1 MSQAGTFYWQ
11 AVYNGDAQNQGST
24 STCTSETVTVKNAP
38 SISPALSATNV
49 TTGTSVHDSS
59 TLTNA
64 TSTAGG
70 TVTYTVY
77 SNDTCATFFAS
88 GGTKNVTSGPV
99 VVPDSDNVAMSQAG
113 TFYWQAFYNCDAQN
127 QNATSTC
134 T

>member
-38 SISPALSATNV
+38 SISPALSATSV
-49 TTGTSVHDSS
+49 TTGTAVHDSS

-64 TSTAGG
+64 TSDAGG

-77 SNDTCATFFAS
+77 SNNTCTTFFAS
-88 GGTKNVTSGPV
+88 GGTKAVTSGAVGPH
-99 VVPDSDNVAMSQAG
+99 SDNVTMSQAG
-113 TFYWQAFYNCDAQN
+113 TFYWQAFYSGDAKN
-127 QNATSTC
+127 QFSF
-134 T
+134 